1 MKAILVSQLIEWSL
15 IGGRYV
21 NEETKKSSVGLYL
34 ILINNVHLNFNRRIE
49 S

>member
-1 MKAILVSQLIEWSL
+1 MKAILVSQLIEWP

-49 S
+49 N